1 MRKLFIIATLLLLPC
16 KSLMAQYS
24 IGFDSLLQEK
34 FNYQVKQISQFFDR
48 FNFTE
53 PLKLSDDNILS
64 RKKNLVSL
72 INMQDNNLTRNPVT
86 IEFLKYVGDQA
97 NHIYLNFDDS
107 NWFSTA
113 HCSFVYHNR
122 SIIVD
127 IILQVQG
134 DKVNGFKWVI
144 TGVKNDIFSHS
155 TVSGSVT
162 PIFINPMNNEV
173 GFSELS
179 KAIREKDKIF
189 FYASSSFKPN
199 ALSAFFF
206 MLQNGDIIFKQINS
220 IDYQFFQVPGWIFQ
234 VKDFNR
240 SEYNSGWLIASIMK
254 IDEKEKNNYKMSLIN
269 N

>member
-1 MRKLFIIATLLLLPC
+1 MRKSFFIASLLLLSC
-16 KSLMAQYS
+16 KNVIAQYS

-53 PLKLSDDNILS
+53 PLKLSDDNTLS

-72 INMQDNNLTRNPVT
+72 INMQDNNLTHNPTT
-86 IEFLKYVGDQA
+86 IEFLKFVGDES
-97 NHIYLNFDDS
+97 NNVYLNFDDS
-107 NWFSTA
+107 NWYSTA
-113 HCSFVYHNR
+113 HCSFSYHNKP
-122 SIIVD
+122 INIDIV
-127 IILQVQG
+127 LQVQG
-134 DKVNGFKWVI
+134 DKINGFKWVI

-155 TVSGSVT
+155 TVSGSIA

-189 FYASSSFKPN
+189 YYASSSFKPN

-220 IDYQFFQVPGWIFQ
+220 IDYQFFQVPGWIFH

-240 SEYNSGWLIASIMK
+240 SEYNSGWLIATIKK
-254 IDEKEKNNYKMSLIN
+254 IDEKEKSSYKMTFIN